1 MKGYKL
7 RILIFLCLLF
17 AGIINPVQA
26 QVERI
31 ISLAPHATE
40 LAFAAGLGDK
50 LVAVSEYSD
59 YPPQAEKLEKVAN
72 YQGINLE
79 RILKLQPDLV
89 IVWPSGN
96 PAKEIAKL
104 KQLGLTIYSTET
116 KTLEDIA
123 TNIEQLS
130 QYADNPQI
138 GKNAAHNFRQSL
150 AIFKQRYHTSS
161 KVRYFYQL
169 SEKPIITLAQDS
181 WPSEVFRF
189 CGGENIFADSPSP
202 YPQVGIE
209 QVLLAN
215 PDAIFTSE
223 HAIKNGHMWSKWQQQ
238 LFAVQHDFVW
248 SLTSDWL
255 NRPTPRTLNAIEE
268 VCDHFAH
275 IRQKR

>member
-1 MKGYKL
+1 MRL
-7 RILIFLCLLF
+7 LTFLCLLF
-17 AGIINPVQA
+17 VGIIIPAQA

-59 YPPQAEKLEKVAN
+59 YPPQAKNLEKVAN

-79 RILKLQPDLV
+79 RIVKLQPDLV
-89 IVWPSGN
+89 IVWPAGN

-104 KQLGLTIYSTET
+104 KQLGLTIYSTQT

-138 GKNAAHNFRQSL
+138 GENAARDFRQSL
-150 AIFKQRYHTSS
+150 AMFKQRYHSES

-215 PDAIFTSE
+215 PEVIFTSE
-223 HAIKNGHMWSKWQQQ
+223 HAIKNGHMWSQWRPQ
-238 LFAVQHDFVW
+238 LSAVQHGFVL

-275 IRQKR
+275 LRQKR

>member
-1 MKGYKL
+1 M
-7 RILIFLCLLF
+7 RILTFLCLLF
-17 AGIINPVQA
+17 VGIINPVQA

-59 YPPQAEKLEKVAN
+59 YPPQAKKLEKVAN

-150 AIFKQRYHTSS
+150 AIFKQRYHTGS

>member
-1 MKGYKL
+1 M
-7 RILIFLCLLF
+7 RILTFLCLLF

-50 LVAVSEYSD
+50 VVAVSEYSD
-59 YPPQAEKLEKVAN
+59 YPPQAKKLEKVAN

-150 AIFKQRYHTSS
+150 AIFKQRYHTGS

-223 HAIKNGHMWSKWQQQ
+223 HAIKNGHVWSKWQQQ

>member
-1 MKGYKL
+1 M

-59 YPPQAEKLEKVAN
+59 YPPQAKKLEKVAN

-181 WPSEVFRF
+181 WPSEVFHF

-238 LFAVQHDFVW
+238 LFAVQHEFVW

>member
-1 MKGYKL
+1 M
-7 RILIFLCLLF
+7 RILTFLCLLF
-17 AGIINPVQA
+17 VGIINPVQA

-59 YPPQAEKLEKVAN
+59 YPPQAKKLEKVAN

>member
-1 MKGYKL
+1 M

-59 YPPQAEKLEKVAN
+59 YPPQAKKLEKVAN

-138 GKNAAHNFRQSL
+138 GKNITKLIVEKRKKLLRNVLYYDMQLNFQGF
-150 AIFKQRYHTSS
+150 ASS
-161 KVRYFYQL
+161 
-169 SEKPIITLAQDS
+169 
-181 WPSEVFRF
+181 
-189 CGGENIFADSPSP
+189 ADPK
-202 YPQVGIE
+202 
-209 QVLLAN
+209 
-215 PDAIFTSE
+215 DK
-223 HAIKNGHMWSKWQQQ
+223 H
-238 LFAVQHDFVW
+238 
-248 SLTSDWL
+248 
-255 NRPTPRTLNAIEE
+255 
-268 VCDHFAH
+268 
-275 IRQKR
+275 